1 MEEIFVEKWEQ
12 FEGHL
17 SRLGCELEDLRK
29 ETALY
34 VSAPLFRGQADSD
47 WKLETTLER
56 TAQYTVLMEEYFRR
70 IRSVR
75 PAVASLTGKDWPI
88 PDDFMAD
95 QGRPAPPP
103 GYEFMIYLRHH
114 GFPSPL
120 LDWSR
125 SPYVAA
131 YFAFRSNQ
139 RRKDGN
145 VAIYSYVEYLGSAKS
160 WSGKTPHITV
170 LGPYVISHKRHYSQQ
185 CSYTI
190 CKKRLADHGAEY
202 AYASHED
209 VARQNDSFQDRFVKY
224 VFPQSER
231 SKALD
236 RLALMNITAFSL
248 FGSEESLME
257 TLGYAEIEKR
267 ILCIAPDTSCE

>member
-1 MEEIFVEKWEQ
+1 MEEILVEKWEQ
-12 FEGHL
+12 FEDHL
-17 SRLGCELEDLRK
+17 ARLDSELAGIRGK
-29 ETALY
+29 THSS
-34 VSAPLFRGQADSD
+34 VSEPLFRGQADAD

-56 TAQYTVLMEEYFRR
+56 TTQYTVLMEEYYRS
-70 IRSVR
+70 IRAVR

-88 PDDFMAD
+88 PDNFEPN
-95 QGRPAPPP
+95 QGRPSPPP

-120 LDWSR
+120 LDWSK

-131 YFAFRSNQ
+131 YFAFRSK
-139 RRKDGN
+139 RRQQDGN
-145 VAIYSYVEYLGSAKS
+145 VAIYSYVEHLGEGKS
-160 WSGKTPHITV
+160 WSGTRPHIHV

-190 CKKRLADHGAEY
+190 CKKLLLSHDQQY

-209 VARQNDSFQDRFVKY
+209 VAKGAGKSQDRFMKY
-224 VFPQSER
+224 IFPQSER
-231 SKALD
+231 QKALD

-267 ILCIAPDTSCE
+267 ILCIAPDAQV